1 MQSGFNHNRGV
12 CVGHR
17 DYQTILDDNER
28 VEELLENGLRLRTS
42 NRLIRC
48 SMILNTVYDEG
59 ESSHWNPCEAMI
71 PPDGIDEEGYVK
83 EVWVRSSVREEDL
96 DDESQQGINAY
107 VHESDQRIL
116 AFTFSANGLWDLL
129 PSPEIVVKYYFEA

>member
-1 MQSGFNHNRGV
+1 MQSDYHNRGV

-17 DYQTILDDNER
+17 GYEIIINDND
-28 VEELLENGLRLRTS
+28 VLEGFLESGRGLRTS
-42 NRLIRC
+42 DRPIRC
-48 SMILNTVYDEG
+48 RLILNTVYDEG
-59 ESSHWNPCEAMI
+59 ESSHWNPCEAII

-83 EVWVRSSVREEDL
+83 EVWVESLIAEKDL
-96 DDESQQGINAY
+96 GDESQQVINAY

-129 PSPEIVVKYYFEA
+129 PSPEIVVKYYLKV